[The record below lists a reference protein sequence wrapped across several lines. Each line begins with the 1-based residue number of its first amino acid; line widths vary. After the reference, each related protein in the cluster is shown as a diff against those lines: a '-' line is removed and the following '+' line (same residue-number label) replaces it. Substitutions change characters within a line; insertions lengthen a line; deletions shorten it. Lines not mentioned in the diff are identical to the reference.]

1 MACTSIKNSFIP
13 GTTTL
18 ITTGPPDTTTLI
30 VNSTTDGQSN
40 TSANTG
46 AVVGGIIGALLAI
59 ILVVV
64 IVIVLVCLLTK
75 RKKTNVT
82 EVETFQTAMLQTENK
97 QTVSGV
103 YYTTIGESSITD
115 GAVYAEIDKSHKTK
129 RDTKS
134 RSPAVNGSATDVDLA
149 DMYAV
154 PDKKPYVN
162 QPPKSV
168 APQADAEY
176 AEIDKKDALP
186 RVPQKSAQLEEYL
199 ETKPID
205 QFIQP
210 NSGYSEIGALQHR
223 PKANT
228 LQSLSKPLTST
239 EMRENPLYDVT
250 AVVRSSTISG
260 PNAVVFS
267 DNVYADPNEPAPKAS
282 NTESENIYETI
293 YSEAIQP
300 SHFKTPAPLATP
312 QSTQQ
317 EEDLCPYSSIYTL
330 PAAPLTADEKPLIVT
345 NDNIQQVQNLG
356 TGNFGK
362 VVLAK
367 TVGLSLKQLK
377 MNKIDTDT
385 NVKVYVAVKMLKEK
399 PSSSI
404 KEAFE
409 KECKFM
415 SRLNHPSVI
424 RLLGVCTEDTPFIM
438 MEYMEKGDLN
448 QYLKN
453 FNTITS
459 ESVASGKVITVANLV
474 YISTQIAS
482 GMEYLARQNFVHRD
496 LATRNC
502 LVGQNNTVKIAD
514 FGMSRNLYESHYYI
528 IQGHAILPIRWM
540 ASECFYGTFSAK
552 SDVWAYGVTM
562 WEVFTLA
569 KDEPYSEMTDGELV
583 EDAASRGS
591 GRKLLQRPE
600 ACPVD
605 VFRVMEECW
614 VHEPKERD
622 TFEDIFAHLSSLNF
636 KYSSH

>member
-1 MACTSIKNSFIP
+1 M
-13 GTTTL
+13 
-18 ITTGPPDTTTLI
+18 
-30 VNSTTDGQSN
+30 
-40 TSANTG
+40 
-46 AVVGGIIGALLAI
+46 VGGIIGALLAI

-64 IVIVLVCLLTK
+64 IIIVLVFLLTK
-75 RKKTNVT
+75 RKKTNVA
-82 EVETFQTAMLQTENK
+82 EVETLQNAMLETK
-97 QTVSGV
+97 QQNVSGV
-103 YYTTIGESSITD
+103 YYSTIHSSLTEGD
-115 GAVYAEIDKSHKTK
+115 VYAEIDKSPNSK
-129 RDTKS
+129 RESKS
-134 RSPAVNGSATDVDLA
+134 RSPAGNGAATDADLA

-154 PDKKPYVN
+154 PEKKPTYIN
-162 QPPKSV
+162 KPPKV
-168 APQADAEY
+168 IAPQADAEY
-176 AEIDKKDALP
+176 AEIDKDPIP
-186 RVPQKSAQLEEYL
+186 RVPKKSAQLVEYL
-199 ETKPID
+199 ESRPID
-205 QFIQP
+205 QFI
-210 NSGYSEIGALQHR
+210 SGYSEIGIIQQRA
-223 PKANT
+223 KSNT
-228 LQSLSKPLTST
+228 LQPLSKPLDNT
-239 EMRENPLYDVT
+239 ELRENPLYDTT

-260 PNAVVFS
+260 PGRNQVFS
-267 DNVYADPNEPAPKAS
+267 DNVYADPTDPAPKAS
-282 NTESENIYETI
+282 NIESENIYETI

-300 SHFKTPAPLATP
+300 SLFKTPAPLATP

-317 EEDLCPYSSIYTL
+317 GADLCPYSSIYTL
-330 PAAPLTADEKPLIVT
+330 PASPLTADEKPLIVT
-345 NDNIQQVQNLG
+345 PDNIQEVQSLG

-377 MNKIDTDT
+377 MSKVDTDT

-399 PSSSI
+399 ASSSV

-424 RLLGVCTEDTPFIM
+424 RLLGVCTEGTPFIM

-448 QYLKN
+448 QHLKN
-453 FNTITS
+453 FDTITS

-482 GMEYLARQNFVHRD
+482 GMEYLAHQNFVHRD

-528 IQGHAILPIRWM
+528 LQGHAILPIRWM

-552 SDVWAYGVTM
+552 SDVWAFGVTM
-562 WEVFTLA
+562 WEIFTLA
-569 KDEPYSEMTDGELV
+569 KQEPYSELTDGELV
-583 EDAASRGS
+583 EDAATRGS

-614 VHEPKERD
+614 VHEPKERY
-622 TFEDIFAHLSSLNF
+622 TFEDIFAQLSSLNF